1 MILHVYKST
10 DCSIVVPLHTKDK
23 IRMYKSWD
31 QHIKFTSMAKLTFLF
46 PFYQPDP
53 TSLLPLESPHPTDP
67 NSRWWCGMLH
77 LAPRASRFGTLL
89 GSKKGYP
96 SGVFRF
102 GKNAPET
109 GLFWGVKDGGCFF
122 KKNQR
127 TLFAGHV
134 GSFLVIED
142 DLFNSIHANVFS
154 NSIDIIY
161 IYHTLIP
168 WERVCFHVF
177 LSLPV
182 TTRDL
187 CQRLTCDP
195 ATHWLHNNSPT
206 GTKAKRF
213 SSIWGP
219 NEEKNKRTRL
229 KHSMYGIYHQNCPNL
244 CLGTKQGNPGITH
257 MFCAIPL

>member
-161 IYHTLIP
+161 IYISYLDPMGTCLLP
-168 WERVCFHVF
+168 CVF
-177 LSLPV
+177 VPA
-182 TTRDL
+182 
-187 CQRLTCDP
+187 CDD
-195 ATHWLHNNSPT
+195 T
-206 GTKAKRF
+206 GFVPKVDMW
-213 SSIWGP
+213 SS
-219 NEEKNKRTRL
+219 NAL
-229 KHSMYGIYHQNCPNL
+229 AAQ
-244 CLGTKQGNPGITH
+244 
-257 MFCAIPL
+257 

>member
-1 MILHVYKST
+1 M
-10 DCSIVVPLHTKDK
+10 
-23 IRMYKSWD
+23 
-31 QHIKFTSMAKLTFLF
+31 
-46 PFYQPDP
+46 
-53 TSLLPLESPHPTDP
+53 
-67 NSRWWCGMLH
+67 
-77 LAPRASRFGTLL
+77 
-89 GSKKGYP
+89 
-96 SGVFRF
+96 
-102 GKNAPET
+102 
-109 GLFWGVKDGGCFF
+109 GGCFF

-168 WERVCFHVF
+168 WERVCFHAF

-219 NEEKNKRTRL
+219 NEEKKQANEAQTLNVWYLPSKLPKSMSGNKTREPGDHSHVLCDSFLAVKGRTPHWA
-229 KHSMYGIYHQNCPNL
+229 HSEVL
-244 CLGTKQGNPGITH
+244 WLTKWI
-257 MFCAIPL
+257 